1 MICDK
6 YLIVEFIGKGKF
18 GEVYKGVFGD
28 NLVAIKIEN
37 NTMKLLKHETTIL
50 HYLYRKGCKNIPI
63 VHWFGVGE
71 PTVPP
76 TTPSLSMCGVGK
88 PFINFLRREGVV
100 GGNRTPK
107 ESQKRFAPTVGHE
120 VPFTIGSPTSHKER
134 EGVVGGNRTP
144 KESQKRFAPTVGHE
158 VPFTIGS
165 PTSHKEREGVVGGTV
180 GSPTLVMTYYEKGLT
195 RETLPNNI
203 KGIFCKMISIIENI
217 HQLGVIHRDIK
228 TSNFMFDANGDIH
241 LIDFGFATFYIDKPN
256 SIKEYILGTP
266 SFISINIHNGN
277 EPSRRD
283 DLISLGYIYLYLT
296 DNENP
301 LLMDYSSLFCNLP
314 ITDSNLNIKHP
325 SILEK
330 REGKKWENL
339 SKYLNHSS
347 GIYKYL
353 EYCYLLKYEDKP
365 DYKKLMELLCGSSGR
380 TTS

>member
-76 TTPSLSMCGVGK
+76 TTPSLSMCGVGEPTVK
-88 PFINFLRREGVV
+88 G
-100 GGNRTPK
+100 T
-107 ESQKRFAPTVGHE
+107 SCPTVGAKRFWDSFGVLLPPTTPSLLKIFITGLKQE
-120 VPFTIGSPTSHKER
+120 VGSPTPHIER
-134 EGVVGGNRTP
+134 EGVVGGTVCSTTP
-144 KESQKRFAPTVGHE
+144 
-158 VPFTIGS
+158 
-165 PTSHKEREGVVGGTV
+165 HKEREGVVGGTV
-180 GSPTLVMTYYEKGLT
+180 GSPTTLVMTYYEKGLT

-203 KGIFCKMISIIENI
+203 KGIFRKMISIIENI

>member
-76 TTPSLSMCGVGK
+76 TTPSLLKKFITGLKQEVGS
-88 PFINFLRREGVV
+88 PTPHIEREGVV
-100 GGNRTPK
+100 GGTVCSTTPHK
-107 ESQKRFAPTVGHE
+107 EREGVVGGRRFAPTVGHE
-120 VPFTIGSPTSHKER
+120 VPF
-134 EGVVGGNRTP
+134 
-144 KESQKRFAPTVGHE
+144 
-158 VPFTIGS
+158 
-165 PTSHKEREGVVGGTV
+165 TV

-301 LLMDYSSLFCNLP
+301 LLIDYSSLFCNLP